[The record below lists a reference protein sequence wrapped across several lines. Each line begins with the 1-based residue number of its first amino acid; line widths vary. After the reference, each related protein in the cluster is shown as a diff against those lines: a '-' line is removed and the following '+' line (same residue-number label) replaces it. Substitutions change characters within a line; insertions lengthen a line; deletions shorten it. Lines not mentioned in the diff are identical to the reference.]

1 MLYRRTDRVGGLML
15 RIGNVWHYL
24 DGKGNPVANTD
35 HGTYFDG
42 LLVDGTLVPVEKV
55 HLAIS
60 TRTGEL
66 TLFTDGSD
74 IPPDYKLIFAP
85 MGLYAL

>member
-1 MLYRRTDRVGGLML
+1 ML

-24 DGKGNPVANTD
+24 DKDGTPLAHAEHD
-35 HGTYFDG
+35 TYFDG
-42 LLVDGTLVPVEKV
+42 LVAGGTLVPVEKV

-66 TLFTDGSD
+66 TQVTDGSD

-85 MGLYAL
+85 MGLYVL